1 MDIPGLH
8 VDGGAITALLVL
20 LNTLVTIYIGRTA
33 VKTKDAVNGVMTAKV
48 AEAHAAGV
56 VQGAG
61 LTPPPTPAA
70 PA

>member
-8 VDGGAITALLVL
+8 VDGGAITALLVII
-20 LNTLVTIYIGRTA
+20 NTLINVYMTRTA
-33 VKTKDAVNGVMTAKV
+33 IKTKDAVNGVMAAKV

-56 VQGAG
+56 VQGAN
-61 LTPPPTPAA
+61 LTPPPTPTA